1 VGETALDRAVVLVDA
16 AEQDILIVLRVAAAV
31 VSAADPLAALDE
43 EVREQLTRFVERD
56 FTGGEVALKVFAEQH
71 INPSDAGPVAA
82 EPDEREREP
91 QALHRLAEIRRRLER
106 HAAEYVGV
114 LRISA
119 RFKRVDIA
127 VAPD

>member
-1 VGETALDRAVVLVDA
+1 M
-16 AEQDILIVLRVAAAV
+16 LRVAAAV
-31 VSAADPLAALDE
+31 VAAADPLAALDE
-43 EVREQLTRFVERD
+43 EVREQLARFVERD
-56 FTGGEVALKVFAEQH
+56 FSVGEVALEILAEQH

-82 EPDEREREP
+82 EPHKREREP

-114 LRISA
+114 LMISA